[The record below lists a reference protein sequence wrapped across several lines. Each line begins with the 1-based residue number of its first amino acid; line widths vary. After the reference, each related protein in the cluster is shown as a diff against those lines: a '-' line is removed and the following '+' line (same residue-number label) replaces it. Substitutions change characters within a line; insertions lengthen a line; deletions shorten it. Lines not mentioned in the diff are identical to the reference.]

1 MQSFLNGWALSV
13 AAAIIF
19 SAVISSLL
27 PDTSIKKY
35 VNAVLGIVVTM
46 MILYP
51 VISAVSKIDV
61 RTEIE
66 NSLKSMQDTV
76 RYEFDAADYKDYV
89 QKVYIPE

>member
-1 MQSFLNGWALSV
+1 MQSFLYGWAISI

-61 RTEIE
+61 RSEIE
-66 NSLKSMQDTV
+66 NTLESMQDIE
-76 RYEFDAADYKDYV
+76 RYEIDAADYKDYV